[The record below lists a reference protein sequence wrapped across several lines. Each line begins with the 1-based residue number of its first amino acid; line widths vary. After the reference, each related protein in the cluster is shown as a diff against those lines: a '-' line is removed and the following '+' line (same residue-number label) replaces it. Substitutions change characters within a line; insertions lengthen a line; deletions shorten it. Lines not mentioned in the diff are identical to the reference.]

1 MENIVQQAIKA
12 LEIDVPVLNWT
23 VQNNKVTL
31 LLYGG
36 QVRTWE
42 KEDQNIET
50 QTAKKH
56 EEGVKKR
63 LKREGREEH

>member
-42 KEDQNIET
+42 IQDRRIDTLKTPRNS
-50 QTAKKH
+50 KKIY
-56 EEGVKKR
+56 R
-63 LKREGREEH
+63 